1 MPALSTDLD
10 AVAEFEQ
17 VLGHGDAIRRLVVT
31 PEFWREEQQEGARV
45 FLEKR
50 KPDFSRF
57 RRRR

>member
-1 MPALSTDLD
+1 MR
-10 AVAEFEQ
+10 VGMRG
-17 VLGHGDAIRRLVVT
+17 VRRLVVT

-57 RRRR
+57 RRR